1 MVDLAISVGQTQ
13 TPEAVLFWV
22 LAPLTVAAALAM
34 LLVKKAVHSAIL
46 MASVMIN
53 LAIFYIAQDA
63 LFLGIVQIVVY
74 TGAVMMLF
82 LFILMLVGVDSSD
95 SLTETIPGLRPIAI
109 TAAVGFGGLM
119 VSLIGRA
126 TLGRSAIGLEAA
138 NSNGNVKGIAQLLFS
153 TYVWPFEVV
162 SALLITAALGA
173 MVLAH
178 HQSLQ
183 LRPTQRQL
191 STQRFR
197 GASLANAAGLP
208 APGVFARHNAVDVPA
223 LLPDGTPAAN
233 SINATLQ
240 ARGDMLTSGTFE
252 LGKVDTSKG
261 EEKLMDAANYLYLSA
276 LLFTIGAVGVV
287 VRRNAIVVFMCVELM
302 LNAANLAFVTFSRIN
317 GDLNGQVVA
326 FFTMVVAACEVV
338 VGLAIIVT
346 IYRSRRSASVDDASL
361 LKR

>member
-13 TPEAVLFWV
+13 TPEAFLFWV

-109 TAAVGFGGLM
+109 TAAIGFGGLM
-119 VSLIGRA
+119 MSLISRA
-126 TLGRSAIGLEAA
+126 TLGRNAIGLDAA
-138 NSNGNVKGIAQLLFS
+138 NSLGNVEGIAQLLFS
-153 TYVWPFEVV
+153 RYVWPFEVV

-183 LRPTQRQL
+183 VRPTQRQL

-197 GASLANAAGLP
+197 GESLANAAGLP

-240 ARGDMLTSGTFE
+240 ARGDILTSGTFE

-261 EEKLMDAANYLYLSA
+261 EEK
-276 LLFTIGAVGVV
+276 
-287 VRRNAIVVFMCVELM
+287 
-302 LNAANLAFVTFSRIN
+302 
-317 GDLNGQVVA
+317 
-326 FFTMVVAACEVV
+326 
-338 VGLAIIVT
+338 
-346 IYRSRRSASVDDASL
+346 
-361 LKR
+361 

>member
-1 MVDLAISVGQTQ
+1 MLDLAISVGQTQ

-22 LAPLTVAAALAM
+22 LAPLTVAAALGM

-46 MASVMIN
+46 MASVMVN

-109 TAAVGFGGLM
+109 TAALGFGGLM
-119 VSLIGRA
+119 MSLISRA
-126 TLGRSAIGLEAA
+126 TLGRNAIGLDAA
-138 NSNGNVKGIAQLLFS
+138 NSLGNVEGIAQLLFS
-153 TYVWPFEVV
+153 RYVWPFEVV

-197 GASLANAAGLP
+197 GKSLANAAGLP

-261 EEKLMDAANYLYLSA
+261 EEK
-276 LLFTIGAVGVV
+276 
-287 VRRNAIVVFMCVELM
+287 
-302 LNAANLAFVTFSRIN
+302 
-317 GDLNGQVVA
+317 
-326 FFTMVVAACEVV
+326 
-338 VGLAIIVT
+338 
-346 IYRSRRSASVDDASL
+346 
-361 LKR
+361 

>member
-1 MVDLAISVGQTQ
+1 MFDLAISVGQTQ

-22 LAPLTVAAALAM
+22 LAPLTVAAALGM

-46 MASVMIN
+46 MASVMVN
-53 LAIFYIAQDA
+53 LAVFYIAQDA

-109 TAAVGFGGLM
+109 VAAVGFGGLM

-126 TLGRSAIGLEAA
+126 TLGRNAIGLEAA
-138 NSNGNVKGIAQLLFS
+138 NSLGNVEGIAQLLFS
-153 TYVWPFEVV
+153 RYVWPFEVV

-178 HQSLQ
+178 HQSIQ
-183 LRPTQRQL
+183 VRPTQRQL

-197 GASLANAAGLP
+197 GKSLANAAGLP

-261 EEKLMDAANYLYLSA
+261 EEK
-276 LLFTIGAVGVV
+276 
-287 VRRNAIVVFMCVELM
+287 
-302 LNAANLAFVTFSRIN
+302 
-317 GDLNGQVVA
+317 
-326 FFTMVVAACEVV
+326 
-338 VGLAIIVT
+338 
-346 IYRSRRSASVDDASL
+346 
-361 LKR
+361 

>member
-1 MVDLAISVGQTQ
+1 MLDLAISVGQTQ

-22 LAPLTVAAALAM
+22 LAPLTVAAALGM

-46 MASVMIN
+46 MASVMVN
-53 LAIFYIAQDA
+53 LAVFYIAQDA

-95 SLTETIPGLRPIAI
+95 SLTETITGLRPIAI
-109 TAAVGFGGLM
+109 VAAVGFGGLM

-126 TLGRSAIGLEAA
+126 TLGRNAIGLEAA
-138 NSNGNVKGIAQLLFS
+138 NSLGNVQGIAQLLFS
-153 TYVWPFEVV
+153 RYVWPFEVV

-178 HQSLQ
+178 HQSIQ
-183 LRPTQRQL
+183 VRPTQRQL

-197 GASLANAAGLP
+197 GKSLANAAGLP

-261 EEKLMDAANYLYLSA
+261 EEK
-276 LLFTIGAVGVV
+276 
-287 VRRNAIVVFMCVELM
+287 
-302 LNAANLAFVTFSRIN
+302 
-317 GDLNGQVVA
+317 
-326 FFTMVVAACEVV
+326 
-338 VGLAIIVT
+338 
-346 IYRSRRSASVDDASL
+346 
-361 LKR
+361 

>member
-1 MVDLAISVGQTQ
+1 MINYALELGQTAK
-13 TPEAVLFWV
+13 PEAVLFYI
-22 LAPLTVAAALAM
+22 LAPLAVVAAIGM
-34 LLVKKAVHSAIL
+34 LTVKKAVHSAIL
-46 MASVMIN
+46 LAWVMVT
-53 LAIFYIAQDA
+53 LAIFYIAQGA
-63 LFLGIVQIVVY
+63 AFLGIVQIVVY

-109 TAAVGFGGLM
+109 VAAVGFGGLM

-126 TLGRSAIGLEAA
+126 TLGRNAIGLEAA
-138 NSNGNVKGIAQLLFS
+138 NSLGNVQGIAQLLFS
-153 TYVWPFEVV
+153 RYVWPFEVV

-178 HQSLQ
+178 HQSIQ
-183 LRPTQRQL
+183 VRPTQRQL

-197 GASLANAAGLP
+197 GKSLANAAGLP

-261 EEKLMDAANYLYLSA
+261 EEK
-276 LLFTIGAVGVV
+276 
-287 VRRNAIVVFMCVELM
+287 
-302 LNAANLAFVTFSRIN
+302 
-317 GDLNGQVVA
+317 
-326 FFTMVVAACEVV
+326 
-338 VGLAIIVT
+338 
-346 IYRSRRSASVDDASL
+346 
-361 LKR
+361 

>member
-1 MVDLAISVGQTQ
+1 MQLALEVGQTAQ
-13 TPEAVLFWV
+13 PEAVMFWILGPMAV
-22 LAPLTVAAALAM
+22 VAALGM

-46 MASVMIN
+46 MAFVMVV

-63 LFLGIVQIVVY
+63 VFLGIVQVVVY

-109 TAAVGFGGLM
+109 TAALGFGGLM
-119 VSLIGRA
+119 MSLISRA
-126 TLGRSAIGLEAA
+126 TLGRNAIGLEAA
-138 NSNGNVKGIAQLLFS
+138 NSLGNVEGIAQLLFS
-153 TYVWPFEVV
+153 RYVWPFEVV

-178 HQSLQ
+178 HQSIQ
-183 LRPTQRQL
+183 VRPTQRQL

-197 GASLANAAGLP
+197 GKSLANAAGLP

-261 EEKLMDAANYLYLSA
+261 EEK
-276 LLFTIGAVGVV
+276 
-287 VRRNAIVVFMCVELM
+287 
-302 LNAANLAFVTFSRIN
+302 
-317 GDLNGQVVA
+317 
-326 FFTMVVAACEVV
+326 
-338 VGLAIIVT
+338 
-346 IYRSRRSASVDDASL
+346 
-361 LKR
+361 

>member
-13 TPEAVLFWV
+13 TPEALLFWV
-22 LAPLTVAAALAM
+22 LAPLTVAAALGM

-46 MASVMIN
+46 MASVMVN

-119 VSLIGRA
+119 LSLIGRA
-126 TLGRSAIGLEAA
+126 TLGRNAIGLDAA
-138 NSNGNVKGIAQLLFS
+138 NSIGNVKGIAQLLFS

-178 HQSLQ
+178 HQSIQ
-183 LRPTQRQL
+183 VRPTQRQL

-197 GASLANAAGLP
+197 GQSLANAAGLP

-240 ARGDMLTSGTFE
+240 ARGDMLTSGSFE

-261 EEKLMDAANYLYLSA
+261 EEK
-276 LLFTIGAVGVV
+276 
-287 VRRNAIVVFMCVELM
+287 
-302 LNAANLAFVTFSRIN
+302 
-317 GDLNGQVVA
+317 
-326 FFTMVVAACEVV
+326 
-338 VGLAIIVT
+338 
-346 IYRSRRSASVDDASL
+346 
-361 LKR
+361 

>member
-22 LAPLTVAAALAM
+22 LAPLTVAAALGM

-46 MASVMIN
+46 MASVMVN
-53 LAIFYIAQDA
+53 LAVFYIAQDA

-82 LFILMLVGVDSSD
+82 LFILILVGVDSSD

-109 TAAVGFGGLM
+109 VAAVGFGGLM

-126 TLGRSAIGLEAA
+126 TLGRNAIGLEAA
-138 NSNGNVKGIAQLLFS
+138 NSLGNVQGIAQLLFS
-153 TYVWPFEVV
+153 RYVWPFEVV

-178 HQSLQ
+178 HQSIQ
-183 LRPTQRQL
+183 VRPTQRQL

-197 GASLANAAGLP
+197 GKSLANAAGLP

-261 EEKLMDAANYLYLSA
+261 EEK
-276 LLFTIGAVGVV
+276 
-287 VRRNAIVVFMCVELM
+287 
-302 LNAANLAFVTFSRIN
+302 
-317 GDLNGQVVA
+317 
-326 FFTMVVAACEVV
+326 
-338 VGLAIIVT
+338 
-346 IYRSRRSASVDDASL
+346 
-361 LKR
+361 

>member
-22 LAPLTVAAALAM
+22 LAPLTVAAALGM

-46 MASVMIN
+46 MASVMVN
-53 LAIFYIAQDA
+53 LAVFYIAQDA

-109 TAAVGFGGLM
+109 VAAVGFGGLM

-126 TLGRSAIGLEAA
+126 TLGRNAIGLDAA
-138 NSNGNVKGIAQLLFS
+138 NSLGNVEGIAQLLFS

-178 HQSLQ
+178 HQSIQ
-183 LRPTQRQL
+183 MRPTQRQL

-197 GASLANAAGLP
+197 GKSLANAAGLP

-240 ARGDMLTSGTFE
+240 ARGDMLNSGTFE

-261 EEKLMDAANYLYLSA
+261 EEK
-276 LLFTIGAVGVV
+276 
-287 VRRNAIVVFMCVELM
+287 
-302 LNAANLAFVTFSRIN
+302 
-317 GDLNGQVVA
+317 
-326 FFTMVVAACEVV
+326 
-338 VGLAIIVT
+338 
-346 IYRSRRSASVDDASL
+346 
-361 LKR
+361 